1 MDAGSGKAPVRAIV
15 TVRDA
20 TPQDCA
26 EIHRMLEALAEYER
40 APGAVKV
47 TAETLR
53 RDGFGADP
61 KFAAAIA
68 ELDGAPVGF
77 TLWTY
82 NYSTWEGRRG
92 LFLEDIF
99 VEDRARRFGIGRALM
114 ADLARRAL
122 AQGFGRIDLNVLTWN
137 PAREFYQSVGFKHI
151 EDWAPYR
158 IRGEAL
164 EKLAGL

>member
-1 MDAGSGKAPVRAIV
+1 MSDPVV
-15 TVRDA
+15 SVRDA
-20 TPQDCA
+20 VVEDCGD
-26 EIHRMLEALAEYER
+26 IHRMLEALAAYER

-47 TAETLR
+47 TVQALR

-68 ELDGAPVGF
+68 ELDGAVVGF
-77 TLWTY
+77 TLWTF

-99 VEDRARRFGIGRALM
+99 VEARARRFGVGRALM

-122 AQGFGRIDLNVLTWN
+122 AHGLGRIDLNVLTWN
-137 PAREFYQSVGFKHI
+137 PARKFYESLGIDHI
-151 EDWAPYR
+151 DDWAPYR
-158 IRGEAL
+158 IRGAAL
-164 EKLAGL
+164 ERLAQVAK